1 MSVQLSISW
10 MALAEYGHRKSYRG
24 TPGFVPRD
32 ADAYRLA
39 RAAKVVA
46 VPEDSPE
53 VTSNQTCCRM
63 RLRVME
69 AGGRICCWH
78 QADFVATA
86 AILSGAGGTTGSV
99 Q

>member
-1 MSVQLSISW
+1 

-24 TPGFVPRD
+24 TPGFVRRD
-32 ADAYRLA
+32 ADAWRLA
-39 RAAKVVA
+39 RAAKVAAVA
-46 VPEDSPE
+46 EAPAE
-53 VTSNQTCCRM
+53 VTSNETCCRM
-63 RLRVME
+63 QLRVME
-69 AGGRICCWH
+69 GGRICCWH